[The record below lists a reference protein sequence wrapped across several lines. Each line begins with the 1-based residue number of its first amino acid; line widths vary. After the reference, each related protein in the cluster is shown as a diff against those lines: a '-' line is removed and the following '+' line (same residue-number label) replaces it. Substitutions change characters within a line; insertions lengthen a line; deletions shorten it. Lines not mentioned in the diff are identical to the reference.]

1 MPQLALPAQPVHAS
15 ARLKLLAVA
24 PSVPAI
30 DPGLVARARLVRRL
44 MAARDARLVV
54 LAAPAG
60 YGKTTT
66 LLEWAQ
72 HDERRFAWVALDGAD
87 NDPDHL
93 RASVARSTD
102 ALTRGGGEFVLVVD
116 DVQVLHTRSAIRA
129 LTALTQSP
137 PGGCQLVLA
146 SRGDPRLALGR
157 LRAHRELAELTTR
170 DFAMT
175 RGEAAALLRGAGVPL
190 GPGDVNALVQR
201 TEGWPAGLY
210 LAAVSLRQEREP
222 VAAIAAFGGEDRL
235 VADYIE
241 DAVLSDLS
249 TRQVDFLVRTS
260 VLDRLSGPLCDAV
273 LGETGSGSIL
283 KELARATAMVVPLD
297 NADRWYRHHTLLA
310 QMLRAELR
318 RREPDLEPDLHR
330 RASRWHAARD
340 DVDAA
345 IPHAVAAGDVRGAG
359 DLLWANALRYTWNAH
374 DDAIRRWLARFTD
387 EQTASYP
394 PLALVAAT
402 AHLAGGDRDVAEHWT
417 SAATRALRAAPP
429 RERTASLEAGIA
441 VLDAAIAR
449 DGLARMR
456 DDAARA
462 YELEAEDSPWR
473 SLDCQL
479 EGTARHLLGDR
490 ERAGTLLREGSRRG
504 VVVAPAI
511 SALCLAQLALLEL
524 DAGHRDEATTLASRA
539 RSHVERFHLGDQPMM
554 SIVLAVSGL
563 TRARRGQIEAASTD
577 ADDAGRLM
585 QRLTDVAPWY
595 RVEVSIV
602 LARTLLVLSDA
613 TGARALLDGAA
624 QTVGTEIP
632 VLAAWLEDAWAEL
645 DAYVCASGS
654 APGSLTTA
662 ELRVLRMLPTHLS
675 FREMGSRLCVS
686 TNTVKTQAQAIYR
699 KLDAS
704 SRSQAVGRARELGLL
719 NGHLAL

>member
-1 MPQLALPAQPVHAS
+1 
-15 ARLKLLAVA
+15 LLDAA
-24 PSVPAI
+24 PSERSF
-30 DPGLVARARLVRRL
+30 DSDLVSRARLVRRL
-44 MAARDARLVV
+44 MAARDVRLV
-54 LAAPAG
+54 LLTAPAG

-66 LLEWAQ
+66 LLDWAQ
-72 HDERRFAWVALDGAD
+72 HDERPFAWVALDHAD
-87 NDPDHL
+87 NDPAHL
-93 RASVARSTD
+93 RASMARSTH
-102 ALTRGGGEFVLVVD
+102 AVMRRRVEFVLVVD
-116 DVQVLHTRSAIRA
+116 DVHVLHTRSSIRA

-137 PGGCQLVLA
+137 PDGCQLVLA
-146 SRGDPRLALGR
+146 SRGEPRVALGR
-157 LRAHRELAELTTR
+157 LRAHRDLAELTMR

-175 RGEAAALLRGAGVPL
+175 RSEAAALLRGAGLQL
-190 GPGDVNALVQR
+190 GAGDVNALVQC

-210 LAAVSLRQEREP
+210 LAALALREDAEP
-222 VAAIAAFGGEDRL
+222 VAAIAAFGGEHRL

-249 TRQVDFLVRTS
+249 AQQVGFLLRTS

-273 LGETGSGSIL
+273 VGESGSGSLL

-318 RREPDLEPDLHR
+318 RREPDLEPELHR

-340 DVDAA
+340 DVEAA
-345 IPHAVAAGDVRGAG
+345 IRHAVAAGDVHGAG
-359 DLLWANALRYTWNAH
+359 DLLWANALRYTWNAN
-374 DDAIRRWLARFTD
+374 DDAIVRWLQRFTD

-402 AHLAGGDRDVAEHWT
+402 AHLADGDRDVAEHWT
-417 SAATRALRAAPP
+417 GAAARALRVAPAD
-429 RERTASLEAGIA
+429 ERTASLEAGIA
-441 VLDAAIAR
+441 VLHAAIAR
-449 DGLARMR
+449 DGTARMR

-490 ERAGTLLREGSRRG
+490 ERAGALLHEGSRRG
-504 VVVAPAI
+504 MVVAPAI
-511 SALCLAQLALLEL
+511 SALCFAQLALLEL
-524 DAGHRDEATTLASRA
+524 EADRLDEAAPLASRA
-539 RSHVERFHLGDQPMM
+539 RSQVERFHLGGQPMM
-554 SIVLAVSGL
+554 SIVLAVSAL
-563 TRARRGQIEAASTD
+563 TRARLGQIEGASGDAEAA
-577 ADDAGRLM
+577 AQLL

-595 RVEVSIV
+595 RAQVSIV

-613 TGARALLDGAA
+613 TGARALLEGAA
-624 QTVGTEIP
+624 QTVGTETP
-632 VLAAWLEDAWAEL
+632 VLAAWLDDAWGEL
-645 DAYVCASGS
+645 DAYVSASGA

-662 ELRVLRMLPTHLS
+662 ELRVLHLLPTHLS
-675 FREMGSRLCVS
+675 FRELGSRLYVS
-686 TNTVKTQAQAIYR
+686 PNTVKTQAQAIYR

-704 SRSQAVGRARELGLL
+704 SRSEAVARARELGLL
-719 NGHLAL
+719 NGSLDL